1 MAKLLLDPDGSSIK
15 YEGKEIYSCDYMGSI
30 KAVDIE
36 KRKLVMVGTDES
48 VDRDGDIIR
57 LSGWRMENYR
67 KNPVFL
73 WAHNYGSVPLAR
85 AERVIKRQN
94 PSRMEFQLVFPTK
107 TIYPFADMILEL
119 YGEKIINTSSVGFIP
134 SKWESHS
141 DEEKEKNPYGR
152 VYTSQELLELSGCAV
167 PSNPNALQNAL
178 KGKNFGFK
186 QDELLGYL
194 SGATLIPRPENEDD
208 VLDEIEKSETEIVDE
223 TTIQVQVTEQ
233 LEVEEGSY
241 GATASPSPGISERDT
256 VDPPVTT
263 TESVEGTVTVS
274 VEVTAAEAVAAA
286 IDEEIVPSTSIAPS
300 ESIEELMAE
309 DLEENLINIM
319 SRLDSIEQ
327 TLGSL
332 ANGVKD
338 VQTTLTKVLEE
349 GQRRSG
355 MESDPASL
363 ILRDG
368 FNRGKTPPEPP
379 TKVTNLQPVQ
389 SRYKNESILELK
401 RVVSDFSKAV
411 SSIKLS

>member
-1 MAKLLLDPDGSSIK
+1 MANKLLEQDGSPVK
-15 YEGKEIYSCDYMGSI
+15 YQGREVFGADFAGAI

-48 VDRDGDIIR
+48 MDRDGDIIR
-57 LSGWRMENYR
+57 LSGWKLENYR

-85 AERVIKRQN
+85 AEKVIKKQN
-94 PSRMEFQLVFPTK
+94 PSRMEFQLIFPTK

-134 SKWESHS
+134 SKWEPHS

-152 VYTSQELLELSGCAV
+152 VYTSQELLELSGCPV

-178 KGKNFGFK
+178 KGKNFGFQ
-186 QDELLGYL
+186 QDDLVKYL

-208 VLDEIEKSETEIVDE
+208 VLDELYKSESETEIVDE
-223 TTIQVQVTEQ
+223 TSAILVQVPEL
-233 LEVEEGSY
+233 LEEFEASF
-241 GATASPSPGISERDT
+241 SPSPGISERDAETDT
-256 VDPPVTT
+256 VDPLVTT
-263 TESVEGTVTVS
+263 TESAEET
-274 VEVTAAEAVAAA
+274 VEVPGVESATVDP
-286 IDEEIVPSTSIAPS
+286 IDPDEVSPSSPIAPS

-332 ANGVKD
+332 ADGVKD
-338 VQTTLTKVLEE
+338 VQTTLTKVIEE
-349 GQRRSG
+349 GQRRSSN
-355 MESDPASL
+355 ESDPASL
-363 ILRDG
+363 VLRDAFSRAKIKPEPTPKPSDG
-368 FNRGKTPPEPP
+368 TNAGGYPPE
-379 TKVTNLQPVQ
+379 
-389 SRYKNESILELK
+389 SIQELK
-401 RVVSDFSKAV
+401 RVMSDLSQALK
-411 SSIKLS
+411 SIKLN